1 MPDDPVRFPVQ
12 KPAKGLIPLAGR
24 QSAILAK
31 TLFTN
36 RFPSPILKPDRP
48 EESG

>member
-1 MPDDPVRFPVQ
+1 MPTREVMFPVQ
-12 KPAKGLIPLAGR
+12 KPMVRVIPPVGR

-36 RFPSPILKPDRP
+36 RFPSLPKP
-48 EESG
+48 EQT